1 MPEPRGLRS
10 GQAEYQQIQYA
21 IKLALFNEG
30 LTLQKHLDQGY
41 LCAYGEDTIY
51 KIEEIN
57 LNTNNNTVSL
67 YYDDMEILGGI
78 SIWTRDYYFKTM
90 DYRSRLG
97 NYRYIPFAFGDKQYV
112 LTIDTDEDELRQ
124 HVQNL

>member
-10 GQAEYQQIQYA
+10 GQVEYQQIQYA

-41 LCAYGEDTIY
+41 LCVYGEDTIY
-51 KIEEIN
+51 KTEEIN
-57 LNTNNNTVSL
+57 LDANNNTVSL
-67 YYDDMEILGGI
+67 YYDDNEVIGGI

-112 LTIDTDEDELRQ
+112 LTIDADEDELRR
-124 HVQNL
+124 HVLNL